1 MIQKI
6 HRTFE
11 FRSSLEREV
20 LPIGRLLLEY
30 SINWVN
36 KGENENEYE
45 KEGATST
52 GGNRTLMELNLPWR
66 FLLLPLCLD
75 PLPLYSEESNLNEQM
90 RDYDYYYCITP
101 LPATKRGRMVVI
113 SPLFD
118 CISIGM
124 QSSLLCLFV
133 FFSLI
138 VVLVQQNCLQ
148 NGPIL
153 TFFR

>member
-1 MIQKI
+1 MDGGMDGWSTTVFVLFHWWKVPDVRRMNEWMNEWMKEKG
-6 HRTFE
+6 RT
-11 FRSSLEREV
+11 RRREQ
-20 LPIGRLLLEY
+20 
-30 SINWVN
+30 
-36 KGENENEYE
+36 
-45 KEGATST
+45 TTT
-52 GGNRTLMELNLPWR
+52 GGNRALMELNLPWR